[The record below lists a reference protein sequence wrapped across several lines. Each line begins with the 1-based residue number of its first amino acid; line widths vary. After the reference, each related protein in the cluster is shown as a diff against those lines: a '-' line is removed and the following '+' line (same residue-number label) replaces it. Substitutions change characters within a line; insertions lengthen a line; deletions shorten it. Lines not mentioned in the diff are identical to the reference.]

1 MIKKIGLALLIGAL
15 SSTAVA
21 NKALDDLRAGSK
33 SDDGWRLVKYDRR
46 HEVKAYIKREEG
58 NNIRSFRVEAYF
70 DAPIEVI

>member
-33 SDDGWRLVKYDRR
+33 SDVESEGFILTPKNLILVSLPDYLP
-46 HEVKAYIKREEG
+46 HLMSMATE
-58 NNIRSFRVEAYF
+58 N
-70 DAPIEVI
+70 